1 MRVLLATDAFPPGC
15 GGSGWSTY
23 ELAKG
28 LRAHGHEVAVV
39 RPRTTRGS
47 VASSQAYDG
56 FTPIE
61 YHAAAPNVPFIRNYF
76 KNERLYR
83 RFGHYLATLVR
94 MRAIDIVH
102 AQHVLTGPASI
113 TAGREANVPVVC
125 TVRDYWPVCYW
136 SDLIYDRS
144 SDRLC
149 PACSPTMMTRCVR
162 PRAGG
167 LWPLAVPLIPYMRA
181 NLSLKRQSL
190 ASADA
195 VVAVSSTI
203 AQDLRERASELDGT
217 RLETIPNPVD
227 TAGIRDQAGRQERP
241 MALPYAIFVGKL
253 EPNKGVARLI
263 TAIER
268 ADLDWPLVIVG
279 DGSERGRLEAA
290 SGRAGRDVRFV
301 GWLPREEVL
310 GWLRYAAVLVFPSY
324 GPESLS
330 RVLLEASALA
340 RPIAA
345 NDTGGT
351 GDIITNEVTGLLSH
365 TAEGLGDDLARLR
378 RDDGLRLRLGAAARQ
393 RVEERFDASGVV
405 RRIEAL
411 YANLVERGRREA
423 GVR

>member
-1 MRVLLATDAFPPGC
+1 
-15 GGSGWSTY
+15 
-23 ELAKG
+23 
-28 LRAHGHEVAVV
+28 
-39 RPRTTRGS
+39 
-47 VASSQAYDG
+47 
-56 FTPIE
+56 
-61 YHAAAPNVPFIRNYF
+61 
-76 KNERLYR
+76 
-83 RFGHYLATLVR
+83 
-94 MRAIDIVH
+94 
-102 AQHVLTGPASI
+102 
-113 TAGREANVPVVC
+113 
-125 TVRDYWPVCYW
+125 
-136 SDLIYDRS
+136 
-144 SDRLC
+144 
-149 PACSPTMMTRCVR
+149 
-162 PRAGG
+162 
-167 LWPLAVPLIPYMRA
+167 
-181 NLSLKRQSL
+181 
-190 ASADA
+190 
-195 VVAVSSTI
+195 
-203 AQDLRERASELDGT
+203 
-217 RLETIPNPVD
+217 
-227 TAGIRDQAGRQERP
+227 

-290 SGRAGRDVRFV
+290 SRRAGRDVRFV

-423 GVR
+423 SVR